1 MGAVARSPTGMTDDV
16 PAPATPP
23 TLAATPSASS
33 VAATA
38 QGANAPRRRG
48 GAVWWLLTLALF
60 ALAGGLWYDGQ
71 RRDARAQAAAADS
84 AERLRALEN
93 RLESLRR
100 DARSHSQRLQ
110 QADATN
116 RVLRDELL
124 GIGQRSSILEDQV
137 AKLADANRQ
146 GAQALRLD
154 EAELLLT
161 AAEQRLALSADL
173 DGARRAYALA
183 AGVLDGVD
191 APGLLNLRQT
201 LAQERADLDAVK
213 ADPAR
218 TASIALDAFAAAL
231 PEPIDDSQRATPAA
245 ADAPW
250 WERMLSKLVT
260 VAPADPTLAVRGED
274 RSTGFIALE
283 MEITLARAAIERRD
297 EPAYRAALKRADG
310 WIVRLWPDTPKR
322 RERQAA
328 LVALRDK
335 PLRLSLPTQGSTLA
349 QLRSQRAER

>member
-1 MGAVARSPTGMTDDV
+1 MTDDV
-16 PAPATPP
+16 SAPSTPP
-23 TLAATPSASS
+23 TPAATPSASA
-33 VAATA
+33 VAPVSATPA
-38 QGANAPRRRG
+38 TPKATTAPRRRG
-48 GAVWWLLTLALF
+48 GAVWWVLTLAVF

-71 RRDARAQAAAADS
+71 RRDARARAAAADS
-84 AERLRALEN
+84 AERLRALET

-100 DARSHSQRLQ
+100 DARSHAQRLQ

-213 ADPAR
+213 TDPAR
-218 TASIALDAFAAAL
+218 GASNALDAFVAAL
-231 PEPIDDSQRATPAA
+231 PEPTDESLRTAPVA

-250 WERMLSKLVT
+250 WERIFSKLVT
-260 VAPADPTLAVRGED
+260 VSPADPTLAVRGEE
-274 RSTGFIALE
+274 RSAGFLALQME
-283 MEITLARAAIERRD
+283 MTLARAAIERRD
-297 EPAYRAALKRADG
+297 DAAFRAALRRADG
-310 WIVRLWPDTPKR
+310 WIVRLWPDTPTR
-322 RERQAA
+322 RQRQAT
-328 LVALRDK
+328 LKRLSDM

-349 QLRSQRAER
+349 QLRDQRAER